1 METSKNIY
9 LGDCGIGAVKTDSQV
24 GGKEHGAKRIAF
36 APARA
41 AFLGL
46 LRINLWGMASVLAQ
60 TAFEV
65 DKATTDSQS
74 APNYWWD
81 VGARW
86 RNGWYNLGGSWSSFV
101 KAVLKGKNRKPLF
114 VVFAPRSIKN
124 KLKAKGITGG
134 VGIGVV
140 DPATLTTIGTAA
152 AIISALTPLLLGTI
166 NLLQAGKAGR
176 AAAGG
181 TTEYVDEFG
190 NPITDFNVSTDPNAG
205 GGSGNGDGRNE
216 GFVDGTFFTNP
227 DGSLTTAGYGTIG
240 VSVLALLYLGT
251 RKKGKKLF

>member
-46 LRINLWGMASVLAQ
+46 MRVNLWGMASVLAQ

-101 KAVLKGKNRKPLF
+101 KAVLKGKNRKPFL
-114 VVFAPRSIKN
+114 VAVAPRD
-124 KLKAKGITGG
+124 A
-134 VGIGVV
+134 
-140 DPATLTTIGTAA
+140 D
-152 AIISALTPLLLGTI
+152 
-166 NLLQAGKAGR
+166 
-176 AAAGG
+176 
-181 TTEYVDEFG
+181 G
-190 NPITDFNVSTDPNAG
+190 NI
-205 GGSGNGDGRNE
+205 
-216 GFVDGTFFTNP
+216 
-227 DGSLTTAGYGTIG
+227 TTAGYGTIG

>member
-9 LGDCGIGAVKTDSQV
+9 LGDCGIGAVKTDRQV
-24 GGKEHGAKRIAF
+24 GGKEHGAKRILF

-46 LRINLWGMASVLAQ
+46 MRVNLWGMASVLAL

-114 VVFAPRSIKN
+114 VVFAPRAIKN
-124 KLKAKGITGG
+124 KLKSKGITGSM
-134 VGIGVV
+134 GIGV
-140 DPATLTTIGTAA
+140 DPATLTTIGAAA
-152 AIISALTPLLLGTI
+152 AIITAMTPLLLGTI
-166 NLLQAGKAGR
+166 NLLQTRKAGR
-176 AAAGG
+176 NSSRR
-181 TTEYVDEFG
+181 Y
-190 NPITDFNVSTDPNAG
+190 NRIC
-205 GGSGNGDGRNE
+205 R
-216 GFVDGTFFTNP
+216 
-227 DGSLTTAGYGTIG
+227 
-240 VSVLALLYLGT
+240 
-251 RKKGKKLF
+251 